1 MVENGL
7 VFHVWL
13 VVFFEGEIGGV
24 ILVYLWCEFVVRRN
38 LFVVVNDI
46 FAFIITWAS
55 IGFAEKRSLF
65 GHR

>member
-1 MVENGL
+1 M
-7 VFHVWL
+7 
-13 VVFFEGEIGGV
+13 
-24 ILVYLWCEFVVRRN
+24 VRRK

-65 GHR
+65 GHGRSRNNLSRLLSLTFVCSV